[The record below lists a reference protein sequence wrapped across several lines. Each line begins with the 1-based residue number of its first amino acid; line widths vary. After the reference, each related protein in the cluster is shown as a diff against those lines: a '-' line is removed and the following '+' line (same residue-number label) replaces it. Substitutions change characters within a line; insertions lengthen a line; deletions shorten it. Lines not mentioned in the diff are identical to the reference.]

1 MATTITALRTMLYTR
16 LRGDLASPGASDVD
30 LDANS
35 VLQWANECLP
45 VVAEML
51 LEGKKLDH
59 LQGIVELEEALTF
72 TAGVSDSTIPSDFHL
87 GLAVRLVSG
96 SNVIPAD
103 LTLSPEEFAQWSS
116 VNFLLTPQTN
126 RPIALIAENEIRIK
140 PTTFTAGYLDYLMQH
155 PTLSVA
161 QGTLWTGLADQVL
174 IELIAEKYYEFQSIS
189 GEAEVWVALGQKAH
203 AKAQEIAYG
212 LPRQPNTGQGQT

>member
-1 MATTITALRTMLYTR
+1 MSATLTALRTMLYTR

-35 VLQWANECLP
+35 VLQWANESLP
-45 VVAEML
+45 VVTEML
-51 LEGKKLDH
+51 LEGRKLDH
-59 LQGIVELEEALTF
+59 IQTLVFMDYGLTF
-72 TAGVSDSTIPSDFHL
+72 VSGVSNASLPSNFHL
-87 GLAVRLVSG
+87 GLAVRIVSG
-96 SNVIPAD
+96 SDVIPAD

-116 VNFLLTPQTN
+116 VNFLLTAQTN
-126 RPIALIAENEIRIK
+126 RPIALIAKDEVRIK
-140 PTTFTAGYLDYLMQH
+140 PISITAGYLDYLKEH
-155 PTLSVA
+155 PELSGS
-161 QGTLWTGLADQVL
+161 QGTEWTDLADQVL